1 MGRGRKGLAHI
12 HLAHANL
19 PPCDEERALRLF
31 VADEFV
37 EAGVTPAFLMQ
48 AQGFDPAP
56 LALLKY
62 NPDQPRV
69 PPGSGRASGQWT
81 SDGKTSE
88 AQPSPKATPPTSNNV
103 HVAQNNIK
111 CSAFIADKCK
121 GSIMREFPSEYL
133 DLSVDQLLK
142 DAQGGVQA
150 AIKGKKLLYDNRF
163 RK

>member
-1 MGRGRKGLAHI
+1 MK
-12 HLAHANL
+12 
-19 PPCDEERALRLF
+19 
-31 VADEFV
+31 
-37 EAGVTPAFLMQ
+37 

-62 NPDQPRV
+62 DPEQPRV
-69 PPGSGRASGQWT
+69 PAGSGRESGQWT

-88 AQPSPKATPPTSNNV
+88 AQPPPMATPPTSNNV
-103 HVAQNNIK
+103 QVAQDMK
-111 CSAFIADKCK
+111 CSAFTTQNCK
-121 GSIMREFPSEYL
+121 GSILREFPGEYL

-150 AIKGKKLLYDNRF
+150 AIKGKKLLFDNRF